1 VRDKQ
6 VDKHERREKTT
17 RKGDGRQENTKTKW
31 EVVVRDNKVNRRQ
44 KVSQIAYIHSYGTL
58 KIYQTA
64 RCGSTFINKEYSLIV
79 SLPQI

>member
-1 VRDKQ
+1 MKDEK
-6 VDKHERREKTT
+6 KTT
-17 RKGDGRQENTKTKW
+17 RKGEGRQENTKTKW
-31 EVVVRDNKVNRRQ
+31 EVVVCNNKVNRRQ

-64 RCGSTFINKEYSLIV
+64 RCRSKFINKECSLFV